1 MATTYTYKI
10 VDLDRETADGYVN
23 IVIIRYQAE

>member
-1 MATTYTYKI
+1 MATTFTYTI
-10 VDLDRETADGYVN
+10 ANLDRETADGYVN